1 LRGARKVFKG
11 IGDLLKEA
19 APFHHGTEGN
29 QRTGMDAKN
38 YISDWRDTEGRKAF
52 AAEYREILR
61 EGRDARTLL
70 GAIYRSPSVTVE
82 DILAATKRAFSGRL
96 TYHPETKRFSY
107 CVGQYWPTEY
117 RAAACAVLASVLWN
131 WSERPSADDKRTY
144 FRREFGRGI
153 QSRWFN

>member
-1 LRGARKVFKG
+1 METTNTTPTPTPTKQEILDA
-11 IGDLLKEA
+11 LLI
-19 APFHHGTEGN
+19 HIN
-29 QRTGMDAKN
+29 QRTGMDPRN
-38 YISDWRDTEGRKAF
+38 YFDTWQDTEGRKAF

-70 GAIYRSPSVTVE
+70 GACYRLPSITA
-82 DILAATKRAFSGRL
+82 DHILTATKRAFSGRL

-131 WSERPSADDKRTY
+131 WCERNTSDDKR
-144 FRREFGRGI
+144 RWAKGEFGRGI